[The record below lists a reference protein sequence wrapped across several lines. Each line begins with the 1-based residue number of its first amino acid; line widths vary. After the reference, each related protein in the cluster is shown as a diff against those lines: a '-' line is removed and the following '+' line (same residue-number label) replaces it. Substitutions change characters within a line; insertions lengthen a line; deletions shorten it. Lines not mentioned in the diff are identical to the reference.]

1 MPFSIL
7 LFVAGLF
14 LGTLLNV
21 AVIRLP
27 REKRLLGWPRCTRTG
42 EPLAPWQLLPVLGW
56 ALQRGRARDGRPLK
70 LIYPLVELLTA
81 AVVVLLHNRYGFEP
95 KFFYALFVC
104 AVLLVTGAID
114 WLYRFIYTFVILGAA
129 LVAVVFGALVLRPN
143 ILQTLTL
150 SLMGAI
156 SAGIVFMLFYVLAGR
171 LFPSASVPFGLVDVQ
186 LAVFLGAAFGFY
198 NLNYAF
204 FPGIMLAGF
213 VSALVLIGRALKL
226 PNMPTYMSYGTY
238 LCLGAI
244 LSTVVRGV

>member
-1 MPFSIL
+1 MTL
-7 LFVAGLF
+7 LLIVAGLF
-14 LGTLLNV
+14 LGSLLN
-21 AVIRLP
+21 AAIIRLP

-42 EPLAPWQLLPVLGW
+42 EPLAWWQALPVLGW

-70 LIYPLVELLTA
+70 PIYPLVELLTA
-81 AVVVLLHNRYGFEP
+81 AVVVLLHGRYGFEP

-104 AVLLVTGAID
+104 AVLIVTGAID
-114 WLYRFIYTFVILGAA
+114 WLYRYIYTFVILGAA

-150 SLMGAI
+150 SLMGAV
-156 SAGIVFMLFYVLAGR
+156 SAGAAFMLFYLIAGR
-171 LFPSASVPFGLVDVQ
+171 LFPSASVPFGLGDVQ

-204 FPGIMLAGF
+204 FPGIMLAGL
-213 VSALVLIGRALKL
+213 VSALILLGRAMKL
-226 PNMPTYMSYGTY
+226 SNMPTYMSYGTY

-244 LSTVVRGV
+244 FSTVMRGV